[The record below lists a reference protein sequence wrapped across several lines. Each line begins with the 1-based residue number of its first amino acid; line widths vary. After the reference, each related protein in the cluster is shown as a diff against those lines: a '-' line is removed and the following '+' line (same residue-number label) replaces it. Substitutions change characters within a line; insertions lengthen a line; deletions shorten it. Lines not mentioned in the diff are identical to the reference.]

1 MKLFKVI
8 LFDKAF
14 THLKFRAQQL
24 KASEV
29 TEKIHPNTGQKTTWG
44 VLTDS
49 LVVIFRGCKKCDI
62 SSKRLVRS
70 IKLTM
75 EADTIGPDQT
85 VICAILW
92 DVVYSVSNS
101 ITPSDE
107 DNNLFDY
114 LGVDGKFKNST
125 SQTKKQIQNTIWLIS
140 TIWETFTEVLME
152 QGIYQDTQTMK
163 FIRNTF
169 LKAHSLQSK
178 LLEVPVDSDYKKLVI
193 EPDLIQIVSLQIKSI
208 DPSIAKARFRILL
221 ASFPIANKRQAL
233 IRKPK

>member
-1 MKLFKVI
+1 MKLLKVI
-8 LFDKAF
+8 LFEKAF

-75 EADTIGPDQT
+75 ASDTNATDQT
-85 VICAILW
+85 VIAAIIW
-92 DVVYSVSNS
+92 DMIYSISNS

-114 LGVDGKFKNST
+114 LGVDGKLKNLT
-125 SQTKKQIQNTIWLIS
+125 SQTKRQTENTIWLIA

-178 LLEVPVDSDYKKLVI
+178 LLEVPVDSNFKKLLI
-193 EPDLIQIVSLQIKSI
+193 EADLIQIVSLQIKSI

-221 ASFPIANKRQAL
+221 VV
-233 IRKPK
+233 